1 MTASAALI
9 ERLRR
14 MVAEP
19 NNLTYSDAT
28 LSSYIERY
36 PLVDQRGVNPYY
48 LDTSTDP
55 PTQVATVGW
64 YPTYDL
70 AAAAADVWEEKASA
84 EADDV
89 PMPHEGKV
97 YEQTK
102 HGQYMK
108 QARYW
113 RSRRAATAVTLIASP
128 SPNRRGDTWVFN
140 LPESED

>member
-36 PLVDQRGVNPYY
+36 PLVDQRGVNPFY

-55 PTQVATVGW
+55 PTQVATAGW

-70 AAAAADVWEEKASA
+70 AAAAADVWEEKAAA

-89 PMPHEGKV
+89 PMPHEGQV
-97 YEQTK
+97 YQQTK
-102 HGQYMK
+102 HSQYTK

-128 SPNRRGDTWVFN
+128 SPNRRGDSWVLN